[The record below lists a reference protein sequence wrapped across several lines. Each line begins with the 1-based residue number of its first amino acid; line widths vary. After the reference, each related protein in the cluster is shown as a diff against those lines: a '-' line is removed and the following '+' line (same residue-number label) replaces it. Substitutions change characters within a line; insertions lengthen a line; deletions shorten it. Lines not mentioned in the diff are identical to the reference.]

1 MPLPAA
7 VALGAKA
14 LPYVATGLSAILGRP
29 KKRKNT
35 VGKTVA
41 KYMAMRAN
49 GYVTD
54 EDKAAAGRVTQR
66 VARQAGSQR
75 RADEASTLNRMS
87 RTGQIGSGAQ
97 ERAIQQIADREAV
110 GLENAGLYGADAEYG
125 AYNRNKGFEE
135 NKIYQGMA
143 AETRNAEAEAA
154 RGDLQT
160 STFWN
165 SMLDLTQQLAPLYP
179 SSSPTAPTAAAPAAP
194 TAPAAPSRLGVPR
207 LQSAAGSPRL
217 NAAPAAPT
225 IGRRMAS
232 RMNRNAG
239 QFAYSG

>member
-1 MPLPAA
+1 MAGPLL
-7 VALGAKA
+7 ALGAKA
-14 LPYVATGLSAILGRP
+14 LPYVATGLSALFGRP

-54 EDKAAAGRVTQR
+54 EDKAAASRVTQR

-75 RADEASTLNRMS
+75 RADEASTLNRMA

-97 ERAIQQIADREAV
+97 ERAMQQIADREAV

-179 SSSPTAPTAAAPAAP
+179 SGATTPAAAAGSAVAPA
-194 TAPAAPSRLGVPR
+194 APAAPSRLGVPR
-207 LQSAAGSPRL
+207 LQAGSRPML
-217 NAAPAAPT
+217 NAAPAAPQ
-225 IGRRMAS
+225 IGRRMAR
-232 RMNRNAG
+232 RMTRNAG